1 MPRLFDK
8 FPFIQK
14 PAQTPTR
21 RVISRASRNYSPIEV
36 MFWNAYTA
44 MRPRAL
50 RGLVRQHQ
58 TGRYRIDFALPAQR
72 FGIELDGHATHSSP
86 AAIAADRRRQ
96 RELEEMGWHIVRF
109 GGQEVY
115 QDAAVCV
122 RSAARLAALH
132 KMRSKG
138 GRTRT

>member
-1 MPRLFDK
+1 MSRVFTR

-14 PAQTPTR
+14 PVPKPAR
-21 RVISRASRNYSPIEV
+21 RRASRSFSPIEI

-44 MRPRAL
+44 SRPRAL
-50 RGLVRQHQ
+50 RGLVQQHPV
-58 TGRYRIDFALPAQR
+58 GRYRVDFALPLQK

-86 AAIAADRRRQ
+86 TAIAEDRRRQ
-96 RELEEMGWHIVRF
+96 RALEEMGWHIVRF

-115 QDAAVCV
+115 QNAAACV

-132 KMRSKG
+132 KTKR
-138 GRTRT
+138 GR